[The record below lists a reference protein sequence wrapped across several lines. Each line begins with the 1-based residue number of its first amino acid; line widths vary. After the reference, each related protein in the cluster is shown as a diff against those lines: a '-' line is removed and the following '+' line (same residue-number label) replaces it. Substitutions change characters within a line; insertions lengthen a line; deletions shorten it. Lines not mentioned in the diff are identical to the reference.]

1 MNVEQGLGGRLQTEI
16 KRNEPMSVHT
26 SWKIGGPAD
35 YFLTPLNLDELVE
48 VVKFCSQNKVPLTVI
63 GNGSNLLVRDGGIRG
78 LVIDIGEP
86 FNYLHWQR
94 NILAAGAGTSMPYL
108 ARAAARKGLSG
119 LEFAGGIPGTLGGAL
134 IMNAGAFG
142 RYIGGVVREVTVVRH
157 DGSLSSLNREEIEF
171 GYRNSSLSREGI
183 IVEAVLELVEGDTT
197 ELEKKVD
204 FYLSE
209 RRRRHPQLPSA
220 GSVFRNLPD
229 HPAGRLIEAAGGKG
243 MRVGAAQVSEKH
255 ANFIVNLG
263 GASASDVISLIQ
275 RIRQL
280 VQEKFNVDLH
290 PEVRVIGEEK

>member
-1 MNVEQGLGGRLQTEI
+1 MSVEQELGARLQTAI
-16 KRNEPMSVHT
+16 KRNEPLSVHT

-35 YFLTPLNLDELVE
+35 YFLTPADLNELVE
-48 VVKFCSQNKVPLTVI
+48 VVKYCSHNKLPLTVI

-78 LVIDIGEP
+78 LLVEIGEP
-86 FNYLHWQR
+86 FSYLHRQGTG
-94 NILAAGAGTSMPYL
+94 LKVGAGVLMPYL

-142 RYIGGVVREVTVVRH
+142 SYIGSVVREVTVVRY
-157 DGSLSSLNREEIEF
+157 DGAVSSLSREAIEF
-171 GYRNSSLSREGI
+171 GYRTSSLSREGI
-183 IVEAVLELVEGDTT
+183 IVEAALELAEGDSA
-197 ELEKKVD
+197 ELEGKVD

-220 GSVFRNLPD
+220 GSVFRNIPEQ
-229 HPAGRLIEAAGGKG
+229 PAGRLIEAAGAKG
-243 MRVGAAQVSEKH
+243 MRIGGAQVSEQH

-263 GASASDVISLIQ
+263 GATASDVIGLIEK
-275 RIRQL
+275 IRQL
-280 VQEKFNVDLH
+280 VKEKFDVDLH